1 MPLESPPFKKN
12 KKTDS
17 DEEDDITV
25 EKAKEKTDKQVKAY
39 EYNLE
44 QSRNIFFIILYYTY
58 DNNKNVVKYII

>member
-17 DEEDDITV
+17 DEEDDINV
-25 EKAKEKTDKQVKAY
+25 EKAKEKIDKQMKAY

-44 QSRNIFFIILYYTY
+44 QSRNFFL
-58 DNNKNVVKYII
+58 

>member
-12 KKTDS
+12 KKADS
-17 DEEDDITV
+17 DEEDDINV

-44 QSRNIFFIILYYTY
+44 QSRNFFL
-58 DNNKNVVKYII
+58 